1 MRLVLVRHGETAW
14 NRENRVQGT
23 SDTPLS
29 GNGVRQ
35 AERLASSMANEGI
48 DLILTSPL
56 RRAAETAS
64 IVNRGRNAP
73 LITDADLRE
82 LDQGIFEGMAYAE
95 LMRDHGDFLRRWA
108 ADPASVVMPGGE
120 SLAALQER
128 AWTAVLRITESVE
141 RALIVSHNFTITV
154 ILCRALGVPLSGFR
168 HIRLDN
174 ASKSVLETRDSVFT
188 ALVINDT
195 AHLK

>member
-1 MRLVLVRHGETAW
+1 MLLVLVRHGETAW

-29 GNGVRQ
+29 DNGIRQ
-35 AERLASSMANEGI
+35 AERLASSMAGEEI
-48 DLILTSPL
+48 DLIVTSPL

-64 IVNRGRNAP
+64 IINRGLNAP
-73 LITDADLRE
+73 LRTDEDLRE
-82 LDQGIFEGMAYAE
+82 LDQGIFEGMGYTE

-120 SLAALQER
+120 SLSALEKR
-128 AWTAVLRITESVE
+128 AWGAVQRTIASSEC
-141 RALIVSHNFTITV
+141 ALIVSHNFTITV
-154 ILCRALGVPLSGFR
+154 ILCRALGIPLSEFR
-168 HIRLDN
+168 RIRLEN
-174 ASKSVLETRDSVFT
+174 ASISVLDFRIDTIT
-188 ALVINDT
+188 AVMINDT

>member
-1 MRLVLVRHGETAW
+1 VLLVLVRHGETAW

-29 GNGVRQ
+29 DNGIRQ
-35 AERLASSMANEGI
+35 AERLASSMAGEEI
-48 DLILTSPL
+48 DLIVTSPL

-64 IVNRGRNAP
+64 IINRGLNAP
-73 LITDADLRE
+73 LRTDEDLRE
-82 LDQGIFEGMAYAE
+82 LDQGIFEGMGYTE

-120 SLAALQER
+120 SLAVLQER
-128 AWTAVLRITESVE
+128 AWKAVLRITGSVE

-174 ASKSVLETRDSVFT
+174 ASRTILEARDGAFT

>member
-1 MRLVLVRHGETAW
+1 MLLVLVRHGETEW

-29 GNGVRQ
+29 DNGIRQ
-35 AERLASSMANEGI
+35 AERLASSMAGEEI
-48 DLILTSPL
+48 DLIVTSPL

-64 IVNRGRNAP
+64 IINRGLNAP
-73 LITDADLRE
+73 LRTDEDLRE
-82 LDQGIFEGMAYAE
+82 LDQGIFEGMGYTE
-95 LMRDHGDFLRRWA
+95 LMRDHGDFLRHWA

-128 AWTAVLRITESVE
+128 AWKAVLRITGSVE

-154 ILCRALGVPLSGFR
+154 ILCRALEVPLSGFR

-174 ASKSVLETRDSVFT
+174 ASRTVLETRDGAFT

>member
-1 MRLVLVRHGETAW
+1 MLLVLVRHGETEW

-29 GNGVRQ
+29 DNGIRQ
-35 AERLASSMANEGI
+35 AERLASSMAGEEI
-48 DLILTSPL
+48 DLIVTSPL

-64 IVNRGRNAP
+64 IINRGLNAP
-73 LITDADLRE
+73 LRTDEDLRE
-82 LDQGIFEGMAYAE
+82 LDQGIFEGMGYTE

-120 SLAALQER
+120 SLAVLQER
-128 AWTAVLRITESVE
+128 AWKAVLRITGSVE

-174 ASKSVLETRDSVFT
+174 ASRTILEARDGAFT

>member
-1 MRLVLVRHGETAW
+1 MLLVLVRHGETAW

-29 GNGVRQ
+29 DNGIRQ
-35 AERLASSMANEGI
+35 AERLASSMAGEEI
-48 DLILTSPL
+48 DLIVTSPL

-64 IVNRGRNAP
+64 IINRGLNAP
-73 LITDADLRE
+73 LRTDEDLRE
-82 LDQGIFEGMAYAE
+82 LDQGIFEGMGYTE

-120 SLAALQER
+120 SLSALEKR
-128 AWTAVLRITESVE
+128 AWGAVQRTIASSEC
-141 RALIVSHNFTITV
+141 ALIVSHNFTITV

-174 ASKSVLETRDSVFT
+174 ASRTILEARDGAFT

>member
-1 MRLVLVRHGETAW
+1 MLLVLVRHGETAW

-29 GNGVRQ
+29 DNGIRQ
-35 AERLASSMANEGI
+35 AERLASSMAGEEI
-48 DLILTSPL
+48 DLIVTSPL

-64 IVNRGRNAP
+64 IINRGLNAP
-73 LITDADLRE
+73 LRTDEDLRE
-82 LDQGIFEGMAYAE
+82 LDQGIFEGMGYTE

-120 SLAALQER
+120 SLAVLQER
-128 AWTAVLRITESVE
+128 AWKAVLRITGSVE

-174 ASKSVLETRDSVFT
+174 ASRTILEARDGAFT